1 MKKVLITGGAGFI
14 ASHIADK
21 LIEQGHKVVIIDNL
35 STGKKEINKNNDNF
49 NKNSI
54 FKYYIEGFN
63 KETASNKIVSKLVDE
78 NLTPDN
84 QNLFSNILRKSFIFL
99 YIYKIKLKIKNLIT
113 KNKKTLNEKY
123 QQHKVAFISENELT
137 NIVKKL
143 NKNSEFKFDIKVKP
157 LFDSCYLITKNAHKN
172 KQRKY

>member
-54 FKYYIEGFN
+54 FKYYIEGFD
-63 KETASNKIVSKLVDE
+63 KETASNKIVSNYSHL
-78 NLTPDN
+78 
-84 QNLFSNILRKSFIFL
+84 
-99 YIYKIKLKIKNLIT
+99 
-113 KNKKTLNEKY
+113 
-123 QQHKVAFISENELT
+123 
-137 NIVKKL
+137 
-143 NKNSEFKFDIKVKP
+143 
-157 LFDSCYLITKNAHKN
+157 
-172 KQRKY
+172 